1 MNKLFTSRNGSNNR
15 IFCCFRWFNVSPI
28 EDGCLTTPDRT
39 EGRRFALPEASWCSN
54 TWRSA
59 QLFLSA
65 LWPVSNWRE
74 SSLQDQL
81 KGRGCPSDTRKSSEP
96 MAVRNSSC
104 PPIWNY
110 YLGPVVNHSS
120 YFTLS
125 GVLSHKAVREK
136 IVRAFLIEEQK
147 LVNLLMRDQQ
157 VQKKE

>member
-1 MNKLFTSRNGSNNR
+1 MQSATTWKQYLPYNLYRNMNKLFTSRNESNNW

-104 PPIWNY
+104 PSIWNY
-110 YLGPVVNHSS
+110 YLGPVERFNFYLFEIFNIFHPDS
-120 YFTLS
+120 
-125 GVLSHKAVREK
+125 
-136 IVRAFLIEEQK
+136 RAWGYP
-147 LVNLLMRDQQ
+147 
-157 VQKKE
+157 